1 VIIANYNY
9 VMKTT
14 IQIDKDLKKLLDE
27 LKIHERE
34 SYSSVIRR
42 LVEARIDDMPLSEE
56 TLKKIEEALENIRK
70 GEVYT
75 TEEVKRELGL

>member
-1 VIIANYNY
+1 
-9 VMKTT
+9 MKTA
-14 IQIDKDLKKLLDE
+14 IQIDRDLKKLLDE

-42 LVEARIDDMPLSEE
+42 LVEARIYDVPLSEE
-56 TLKKIEEALENIRK
+56 TLKKIEEALENTRK

>member
-1 VIIANYNY
+1 MIIANYNY

-14 IQIDKDLKKLLDE
+14 IQIDRDLKKLLDE

-42 LVEARIDDMPLSEE
+42 LVEARIDDIPLSEE